1 MTYDPNKYH
10 RRSIRLKG
18 YDYTSPGAY
27 FVTICVHDREC
38 VLGQVVDD
46 EMELSEWG
54 QIAAESW
61 DWLGE
66 RYPYVTVDAW
76 VVMPNHT
83 HAIIVIHDDDCGGG
97 SRTAPTGTGPTVTG
111 DVGEGGS
118 RTAPT
123 GAGPAGMGDVGG
135 GGSRTAP
142 TGTGPTGTG
151 DVGEGGSR
159 TVPTGTGHTGAGHAG
174 GAVRRRPLGRLVGA
188 FKTVSTKR
196 INLQRDT
203 PGARFWQRNY
213 WEHVVRDE
221 ASYQRIYRYVRHN
234 PASWE
239 DDQLHP
245 DAPPNPFNRG

>member
-1 MTYDPNKYH
+1 MTHDLNKRR

-18 YDYTSPGAY
+18 YDYASPGAY

-54 QIAAESW
+54 QVAAESW

-66 RYPYVTVDAW
+66 QYSYVMVDAW

-83 HAIIVIHDDDCGGG
+83 HAIIVIQDDDSGDGGGVGGAGVGGARTGGSRTAPTSVDGGIVGGARTGG
-97 SRTAPTGTGPTVTG
+97 SRTAPTGT
-111 DVGEGGS
+111 
-118 RTAPT
+118 
-123 GAGPAGMGDVGG
+123 
-135 GGSRTAP
+135 
-142 TGTGPTGTG
+142 
-151 DVGEGGSR
+151 
-159 TVPTGTGHTGAGHAG
+159 
-174 GAVRRRPLGRLVGA
+174 AVRRKPLGRLVGA

-196 INLQRDT
+196 INLLRDT

-213 WEHVVRDE
+213 WEHIVRDQT
-221 ASYQRIYRYVRHN
+221 SYQRIYRYVQHN
-234 PASWE
+234 PASWK

>member
-1 MTYDPNKYH
+1 MKR

-38 VLGQVVDD
+38 VLGRVVDD

-83 HAIIVIHDDDCGGG
+83 HAVIVIHDDDGGGGGGGSGTGG
-97 SRTAPTGTGPTVTG
+97 SRTAPTGTA
-111 DVGEGGS
+111 
-118 RTAPT
+118 RT
-123 GAGPAGMGDVGG
+123 GAGGG
-135 GGSRTAP
+135 RK
-142 TGTGPTGTG
+142 
-151 DVGEGGSR
+151 
-159 TVPTGTGHTGAGHAG
+159 
-174 GAVRRRPLGRLVGA
+174 PLGRLVGM

-196 INLQRDT
+196 INLLRDA
-203 PGARFWQRNY
+203 PDARFWQRNY
-213 WEHVVRDE
+213 WEHIIRDE
-221 ASYQRIYRYVRHN
+221 TTYQLIYRYVQHN

-245 DAPPNPFNRG
+245 DAPPNPFNQG